1 MEPLIRVMIVDDSLV
16 VRRLVEDS
24 LHEVPGVAVVGTAAN
39 GKIALAKLDELQP
52 DVVTLDVEMP
62 ELDGLATLKRLK
74 QQRPKTHVIMFS
86 SLTGP
91 SAASTLEALASGAS
105 DFVQKPT
112 GTGGMNATRERIRGE
127 LVPKI
132 RALCAPGAGGAP
144 GAGPGLRPLLGA
156 PARVMSGLIPRSV
169 TTPMPIIRA
178 RSGLIPRSVTMP
190 LPIMAGAAVPGG
202 MVVIGVSTGGPA
214 ALHALLSDLPANLGA
229 PVLIVQHM
237 PASFSGL
244 LAKRLAGVARVPV
257 LEAVH
262 GTVIAPGKVWL
273 APGDHHLAIA
283 RRGAQLVLEITQG
296 PPEHSCRPSV
306 DVLFRSAAAEVGAR
320 CVAVVLTGMG
330 QDGLD
335 GCKQIHAAGGTV
347 LVQDAASS
355 VVWGMPGAVARAG
368 LADRVVPLAEM
379 PAAITHAVSI
389 LQGIS
394 PGATTGGLRARP

>member
-1 MEPLIRVMIVDDSLV
+1 MGPLIRVMIVDDSLV

-24 LHEVPGVAVVGTAAN
+24 LHEVPGIAVVGTAAN

-74 QQRPKTHVIMFS
+74 RQRPKTHVIMFS

-105 DFVQKPT
+105 DYVQKPT

-132 RALCAPGAGGAP
+132 RALCTAAGGGVVSP
-144 GAGPGLRPLLGA
+144 GPGLRPLLA
-156 PARVMSGLIPRSV
+156 SPPRMMSGLIPRSV
-169 TTPMPIIRA
+169 T
-178 RSGLIPRSVTMP
+178 VP
-190 LPIMAGAAVPGG
+190 LPILAAPVTPSG

-214 ALHALLSDLPANLGA
+214 ALHALLSELPANLGA

-237 PASFSGL
+237 PAAFSGL
-244 LAKRLAGVARVPV
+244 LAKRLAGVSRVPV

-283 RRGAQLVLEITQG
+283 RRGAQLVLEISQG

-306 DVLFRSAAAEVGAR
+306 DVLFRSVAAEVGAR

>member
-169 TTPMPIIRA
+169 T
-178 RSGLIPRSVTMP
+178 MP
-190 LPIMAGAAVPGG
+190 LPIMAGAMITGG
-202 MVVIGVSTGGPA
+202 LVAIGVSTGGPA

-237 PASFSGL
+237 PAAFSGL

-262 GTVIAPGKVWL
+262 GTVIAPGKVWI

-283 RRGAQLVLEITQG
+283 RRGAQLVLEISQG

-306 DVLFRSAAAEVGAR
+306 DVLFRSVAAEVGAR
-320 CVAVVLTGMG
+320 TVAVVLTGMG

>member
-1 MEPLIRVMIVDDSLV
+1 MESLIRVMVVDDSLV

-24 LHEVPGVAVVGTAAN
+24 LHEVPGIAVVGTAAN

-91 SAASTLEALASGAS
+91 SAASTLEALASGAA
-105 DFVQKPT
+105 DYVQKPT

-132 RALCAPGAGGAP
+132 RALCATAGGSAL
-144 GAGPGLRPLLGA
+144 GAGPGLWPLVGA
-156 PARVMSGLIPRSV
+156 PPRAMSGLIPGNV
-169 TTPMPIIRA
+169 TTPMPI
-178 RSGLIPRSVTMP
+178 
-190 LPIMAGAAVPGG
+190 MAGAAMAGG
-202 MVVIGVSTGGPA
+202 LVAIGVSTGGPA

-237 PASFSGL
+237 PAAFSGL

-262 GTVIAPGKVWL
+262 GTVIAPGKVWI

-296 PPEHSCRPSV
+296 PPENSCRPSV
-306 DVLFRSAAAEVGAR
+306 DVLFRSVASEVGAR
-320 CVAVVLTGMG
+320 SVAVVLTGMG
-330 QDGLD
+330 QDGLE

-368 LADRVVPLAEM
+368 IADRVVPLAEM
-379 PAAITHAVSI
+379 PAAITNAVSI

>member
-1 MEPLIRVMIVDDSLV
+1 MKPLIRVMIVDDSLV

-24 LHEVPGVAVVGTAAN
+24 LHEVPGIEVVGTASN
-39 GKIALAKLDELQP
+39 GKVALAKLDELQP

-74 QQRPKTHVIMFS
+74 LQRPKTHVIMFS
-86 SLTGP
+86 SMTGP

-112 GTGGMNATRERIRGE
+112 GTGGMSATRERIRGE

-132 RALCAPGAGGAP
+132 RALCAPAGGGSLAAGLGLGSLL
-144 GAGPGLRPLLGA
+144 GARSLLGA
-156 PARVMSGLIPRSV
+156 PPRAMSGLIPPSV
-169 TTPMPIIRA
+169 TQA
-178 RSGLIPRSVTMP
+178 
-190 LPIMAGAAVPGG
+190 LPILAGAVIPGG
-202 MVVIGVSTGGPA
+202 LVAIGVSTGGPA
-214 ALHALLSDLPANLGA
+214 ALHALLSALPANLGA

-237 PASFSGL
+237 PAAFSGL
-244 LAKRLAGVARVPV
+244 LAKRLASVARVPV

-262 GTVIAPGKVWL
+262 GTVIAPGKVWI

-283 RRGAQLVLEITQG
+283 RRGAELVLEISQG

-306 DVLFRSAAAEVGAR
+306 DVLFRSVAAAMGAR
-320 CVAVVLTGMG
+320 GIAVVLTGMG

-368 LADRVVPLAEM
+368 LANRVVPLSEM
-379 PAAITHAVSI
+379 PAAITHAVSL

>member
-169 TTPMPIIRA
+169 T
-178 RSGLIPRSVTMP
+178 VP
-190 LPIMAGAAVPGG
+190 LPIMAGAMITGG
-202 MVVIGVSTGGPA
+202 LVAIGVSTGGPA

-237 PASFSGL
+237 PAAFSGL

-262 GTVIAPGKVWL
+262 GTVIAPGKVWI
-273 APGDHHLAIA
+273 APGDHHLAVA
-283 RRGAQLVLEITQG
+283 RRGAQLVLEISQG

-306 DVLFRSAAAEVGAR
+306 DVLFRSVAAEVGAR
-320 CVAVVLTGMG
+320 TVAVVLTGMG